1 MREPHHP
8 SREELD
14 LSSVLHALSDP
25 ARLAIVRHLSAKGEC
40 SCGHFEL
47 GITKAT
53 LSHHFRVLREAGV
66 VHARPDGRKR
76 YLSLRDEDVEARFPG
91 LLDAVL
97 TSKAA
102 SAQNGRTLGSAAP
115 RVSPRGP
122 LPAAHQAG

>member
-8 SREELD
+8 SSTELD

-25 ARLAIVRHLSAKGEC
+25 ARLAIVHHLSAEGEC

-47 GITKAT
+47 GISKAT

-76 YLSLRDEDVEARFPG
+76 YLSLRAEDLEARFPG
-91 LLDAVL
+91 LLEAVL
-97 TSKAA
+97 GSNGA
-102 SAQNGRTLGSAAP
+102 SRQNGRNPPVVAVHPNGA
-115 RVSPRGP
+115 
-122 LPAAHQAG
+122 QAL

>member
-8 SREELD
+8 SSTELD

-25 ARLAIVRHLSAKGEC
+25 ARLAIVHHLSAEGEC

-47 GITKAT
+47 GISKAT

-76 YLSLRDEDVEARFPG
+76 YLSLRAEDLEARFPG
-91 LLDAVL
+91 LLEAVL
-97 TSKAA
+97 GSNGAGR
-102 SAQNGRTLGSAAP
+102 QNGRKARVAAVHP
-115 RVSPRGP
+115 TG
-122 LPAAHQAG
+122 AQAL